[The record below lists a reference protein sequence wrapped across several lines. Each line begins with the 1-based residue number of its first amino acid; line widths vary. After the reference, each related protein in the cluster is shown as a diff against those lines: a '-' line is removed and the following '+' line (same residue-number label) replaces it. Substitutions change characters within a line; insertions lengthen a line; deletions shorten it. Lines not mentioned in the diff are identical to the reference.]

1 MTTTMMMMMMMMMM
15 VTVRLAGRA
24 EGGGLVFER

>member
-24 EGGGLVFER
+24 EGGGLVVER

>member
-1 MTTTMMMMMMMMMM
+1 MATTMMMMMMMM

-24 EGGGLVFER
+24 EGGGLVVER

>member
-1 MTTTMMMMMMMMMM
+1 MMMMMM

-24 EGGGLVFER
+24 EGGGLVVER

>member
-1 MTTTMMMMMMMMMM
+1 MATTMMMMMMMMM

-24 EGGGLVFER
+24 EGGGLVVER